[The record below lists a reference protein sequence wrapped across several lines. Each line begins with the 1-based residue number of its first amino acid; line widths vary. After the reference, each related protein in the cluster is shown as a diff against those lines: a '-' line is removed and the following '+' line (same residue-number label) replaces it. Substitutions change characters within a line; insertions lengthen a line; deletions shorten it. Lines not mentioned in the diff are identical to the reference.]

1 VSSFIITAKGIEVM
15 LDMSQREV
23 NITSYDTIILEE
35 LRTHQKAMPGPDLLL
50 EAIVVLR
57 VATTTWE
64 PESNHKSLNSRL
76 K

>member
-1 VSSFIITAKGIEVM
+1 MPESSKREVM
-15 LDMSQREV
+15 LFF
-23 NITSYDTIILEE
+23 L
-35 LRTHQKAMPGPDLLL
+35 GPDLLL